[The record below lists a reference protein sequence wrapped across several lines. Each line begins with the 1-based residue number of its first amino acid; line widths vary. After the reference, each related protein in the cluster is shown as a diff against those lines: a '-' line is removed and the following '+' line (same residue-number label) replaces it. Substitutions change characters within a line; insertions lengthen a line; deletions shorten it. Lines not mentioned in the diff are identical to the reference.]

1 MSRRVQP
8 ARVSNQP
15 VSSIAKTPRSKPK
28 TQKRKSRR
36 KSRSQRQ
43 SLADLKKVFPQLNA
57 GELDAMHKFANYA
70 MPYGFTGSGDPR
82 GWSTQDD
89 HGFYIVLDNISHDII
104 QSMTD
109 IHDAWWSN
117 CSEYASDRKVLNKL
131 KKRFRVKSQPDSL
144 FPW

>member
-1 MSRRVQP
+1 MSHRVQP

-15 VSSIAKTPRSKPK
+15 VSSIAKKTPRSKPK

-36 KSRSQRQ
+36 KSTSQRQ

-109 IHDAWWSN
+109 IHDAWWS
-117 CSEYASDRKVLNKL
+117 KL
-131 KKRFRVKSQPDSL
+131 F
-144 FPW
+144 